1 MNTSSMKTLTALFAV
16 GAMLSSSVFAGPGPK
31 GAPDTGRNVTTTT
44 QTAPTVA
51 FGGTKSAKA
60 QAKPTKS
67 GTTFTRSNR
76 YVYDLQGHVTVDF

>member
-1 MNTSSMKTLTALFAV
+1 MKTSSMKTLTALFAV

-31 GAPDTGRNVTTTT
+31 GAPDTGRNVTP

-51 FGGTKSAKA
+51 FGGTKAAKPQAKA
-60 QAKPTKS
+60 TQSTR
-67 GTTFTRSNR
+67 TFTRSNR